1 MYDKVSS
8 ESPETGFIVAGDFN
22 PCSNGFDMKCL
33 SDYCDYNLKQVVK
46 DPTRNSNIL
55 DLIFTN
61 MGSHYNPPE
70 VIAPLSTSDHNMVI
84 WMAKTQQRFVNIVKK
99 IKFRPTPRYNLQQ
112 FGSCLAQYDWS
123 TVLNVE
129 NVDEKVED
137 FTRATNDMINYYFP
151 ERTVRMHSDDK
162 FFITTKI
169 KRLLRKRDNAYKQG
183 RMQKF
188 RELRNRV
195 ASEIRKAKWHYY
207 VMNIGRLNT
216 NGDARM
222 WWKKVWKLIGKKKSS
237 INLSEQG
244 SDSKLEDK
252 DAANMINTFF
262 ADLTNDFPEIKSRW
276 SSYGHSDVLPT
287 FGNELST
294 SCIINGGVPQS
305 SRIGPIAFV
314 VHINGLKAVIKDT
327 DSSLINS
334 SNDDNDDDCDDDLTL
349 FVDDTT
355 LSEVINY
362 YYY

>member
-1 MYDKVSS
+1 
-8 ESPETGFIVAGDFN
+8 
-22 PCSNGFDMKCL
+22 
-33 SDYCDYNLKQVVK
+33 
-46 DPTRNSNIL
+46 
-55 DLIFTN
+55 

-195 ASEIRKAKWHYY
+195 ASEIRKAKRHYY

-222 WWKKVWKLIGKKKSS
+222 WWKKVWKLTGKKKSS

-262 ADLTNDFPEIKSRW
+262 ADLTNDFPEIQSRW

-287 FGNELST
+287 VTPESVAKKLLSIQSNKAPGPNDPYLKIIKMFAHSFAIPLANIFNASFVQKVSAFFNYISGGAIAPPGKEFAPPVKPFLPPKCEAELLMIAVRIAVDLLDNEIMPFHSLLHSHLVCN
-294 SCIINGGVPQS
+294 SYCS
-305 SRIGPIAFV
+305 SPNI
-314 VHINGLKAVIKDT
+314 
-327 DSSLINS
+327 S
-334 SNDDNDDDCDDDLTL
+334 
-349 FVDDTT
+349 
-355 LSEVINY
+355 
-362 YYY
+362 